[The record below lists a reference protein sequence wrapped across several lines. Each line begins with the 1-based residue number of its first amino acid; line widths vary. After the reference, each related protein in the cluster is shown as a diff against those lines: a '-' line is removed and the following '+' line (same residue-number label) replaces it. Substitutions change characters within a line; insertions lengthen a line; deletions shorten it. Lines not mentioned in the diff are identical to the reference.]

1 MSVGEDGWMRLQNG
15 LFCPD
20 VLAFSTLT
28 RHLWWCTLLDPKQ
41 WDAEAGD
48 CKLSAKEGYLVTQ
61 SRRKNSNNMKIHI
74 GSKNNLSEKILV
86 FLILILL
93 AAYTVHI
100 KWLNVPNCYLHFYF
114 RQRCLE
120 GWDGVWG
127 GWKAMEE
134 IAFLLGRAWF
144 HYVALAGP
152 ELTMQTR
159 LVSNSHRFTSLF
171 LLTPGNKIEHHCD
184 RFRC

>member
-1 MSVGEDGWMRLQNG
+1 MWLQNG

-74 GSKNNLSEKILV
+74 GSKNNLSEKILI

-120 GWDGVWG
+120 GWDGGVG
-127 GWKAMEE
+127 RVKSNGRNSFFIRKGMVSLCSSGWSRTYYADQ
-134 IAFLLGRAWF
+134 
-144 HYVALAGP
+144 AGLK
-152 ELTMQTR
+152 LTQIHQP
-159 LVSNSHRFTSLF
+159 LHIDSW
-171 LLTPGNKIEHHCD
+171 E
-184 RFRC
+184 